1 MDVEYDGYAGAN
13 TTMSSCDYSMS
24 QFKDEPLSEL
34 PADDESMSG
43 EEENI
48 PLVSKFV
55 VNLVIPN
62 YHTDDILII

>member
-34 PADDESMSG
+34 PPEDESMSG
-43 EEENI
+43 GEEDM
-48 PLVSKFV
+48 PLVS
-55 VNLVIPN
+55 N
-62 YHTDDILII
+62 